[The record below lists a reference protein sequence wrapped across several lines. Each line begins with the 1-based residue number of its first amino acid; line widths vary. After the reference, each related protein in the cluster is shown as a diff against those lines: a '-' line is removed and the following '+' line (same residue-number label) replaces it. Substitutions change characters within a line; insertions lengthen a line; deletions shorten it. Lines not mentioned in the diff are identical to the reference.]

1 VFAILPGVPCE
12 LAEHSIGFA
21 AATGAAEKH
30 LKDAAFKERLL
41 RWVSAG

>member
-1 VFAILPGVPCE
+1 VVRPFAKHTV
-12 LAEHSIGFA
+12 SFA
-21 AATGAAEKH
+21 AAARAAEKH